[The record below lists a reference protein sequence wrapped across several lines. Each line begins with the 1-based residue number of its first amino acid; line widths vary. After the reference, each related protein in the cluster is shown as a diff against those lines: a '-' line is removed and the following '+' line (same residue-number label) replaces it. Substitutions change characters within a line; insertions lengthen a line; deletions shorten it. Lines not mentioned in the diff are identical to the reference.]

1 MGEMLK
7 EQEMNNTL
15 RPHCAD
21 QRLIGRYISGATN
34 DCCVPISAYEA
45 KYLKVCLQEASRDC
59 GIGAC

>member
-34 DCCVPISAYEA
+34 DCCVPKALVPSNTMND
-45 KYLKVCLQEASRDC
+45 CLAE
-59 GIGAC
+59 ITW